1 MSNDRREGLLNA
13 PTLVV
18 AFILFTG
25 GLLLGVFAPN
35 QVIPHPLVLLPV
47 ALILMDTVLSAVI
60 AARDQKPFN
69 GAAHF
74 AYLVLF
80 VAVLYAICA
89 LSGLRQELVVLLPL
103 VVRETLVL
111 SKLL

>member
-1 MSNDRREGLLNA
+1 MSNDWREDLLNA

-18 AFILFTG
+18 AVVLLAG
-25 GLLLGVFAPN
+25 GLVLGLFAPA
-35 QVIPHPLVLLPV
+35 QIIPHPLLLLPV
-47 ALILMDTVLSAVI
+47 ALILMDTALSAIV

-80 VAVLYAICA
+80 VAILYTICA
-89 LSGLRQELVVLLPL
+89 LSGLRQEIIVLVPL
-103 VVRETLVL
+103 VVREALVL
-111 SKLL
+111 SRLF